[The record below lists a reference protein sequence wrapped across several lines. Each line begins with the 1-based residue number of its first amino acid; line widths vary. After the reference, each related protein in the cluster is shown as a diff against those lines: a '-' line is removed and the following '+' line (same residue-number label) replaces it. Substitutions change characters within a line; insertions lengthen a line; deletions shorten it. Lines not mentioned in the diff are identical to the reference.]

1 MKRYLLVFVS
11 LCFALVSCTSA
22 PLSIGQPSWVN
33 NPSVSDKIAGI
44 GICGIHVN
52 GKTAQRNLAI
62 QRAVDEIAAQL
73 GVTVN
78 NVALVSTKGTSSAA
92 STSVESYS
100 LQSVDGKV
108 VSAVIKGTW
117 TDPKTSELY
126 IWMVTK

>member
-1 MKRYLLVFVS
+1 MKKQILISILIIFIII
-11 LCFALVSCTSA
+11 SCSSA
-22 PLSIGQPSWVN
+22 PEKVHEPSWVS

-44 GICGIHVN
+44 GICGTHIH

-62 QRAVDEIAAQL
+62 KRAIDEIAAQL

-78 NVALVSTKGTSSAA
+78 NVSLISTKGSSSGA
-92 STSVESYS
+92 STSIESYS

-117 TDPKTSELY
+117 KDPKTSELY